1 MKDSLGDEELFSDW
15 DESTQNQFLNELRNK
30 INERNL

>member
-1 MKDSLGDEELFSDW
+1 MRDSFGNEGLFSEW

-30 INERNL
+30 INSGNL